1 MSESAPMIRPPD
13 ASFAEGAWPQ
23 AQSENLEGPVGDLFS
38 STKQVMRGA
47 ATGIAEYGQTDP
59 ESGRQLSEPEEKV
72 APDVLNKQYGIPG
85 KLTFSDAIPDSVARS
100 MYETHID
107 AVKQQDIANRAPPG
121 FVNGAVRLGAQF
133 AVGFLDPL
141 QLGAA
146 MVPVVPEIELGTSL
160 AARVGGKAL
169 AQGAGG
175 LVATAPLVG
184 LQYGLSRQEQSDFTA
199 YDAMFELAQGAGFG
213 AGIGALEAGGSALG
227 AELSRR
233 YKASRGR
240 QVSDADPAVRT
251 GSAQTAISQ
260 LEQENP
266 VEVRPVYDQSDTPNV
281 PEEAGYGATQP
292 IGQARSTAFLPE
304 NEPKGLTSFL
314 QQDFT
319 VGRPGD
325 VNSERRAGGLTGP
338 GGDLD
343 AIIGGPRGRPG
354 LINNESG
361 SSLSEAANRAHEA
374 GYFDH
379 VPDDNELLDAIA
391 KDHNRTNANDAIYS
405 NRDQD
410 AADDYRYA
418 RQRNVEID
426 QVAAQT
432 GIPTAGLT
440 HEQFWDQVAD
450 HLSQEDALQHV
461 DRLQAEHEASFE
473 QAEQAAKDWVSY
485 HGTPHEF
492 DQFDTAQIGTGEGA
506 QAYGHGLYFA
516 ENEGV
521 ADSYRRQLTAGS
533 DADRDT
539 AKAWL
544 KDAGGDPEKAIEMF
558 RAHAAEAGLRPSEI
572 ADTERIIRNPE
583 GHLLTV
589 RLNAK
594 PEEMLDWDKPLA
606 EQPEHVKDAFRRAG
620 FNENE
625 ITFGKITGGEAY
637 KALAERLAPTHEEA
651 PSGWG
656 SVAGGPVSY
665 DGQVHSPSAASRAL
679 HDAGVKGIRY
689 LDRSSRAEGEGTRN
703 VVVFDHNDVEITHR
717 NGEPVER
724 KPFDPEEVYRGAPHT
739 LEDMEHEWK
748 QAEAANPVL
757 PGEGGGGQSGP
768 AAEPAGDVQTGDGQ
782 VSGSPGAAGR
792 AGPEERSQILQSALR
807 DASGQRPP
815 DPTSLA
821 AERALKEGTEKNLLK
836 LAQQDIEDHTAFF
849 QAAEDAGHLTD
860 EVRAELEAINGLD
873 EEATNLTKAAKQAA
887 ACIARGMV

>member
-1 MSESAPMIRPPD
+1 MVRPPD

-38 STKQVMRGA
+38 STKQVMRGT

-85 KLTFSDAIPDSVARS
+85 KLTFNDAIPDSVARS

-107 AVKQQDIANRAPPG
+107 AIKQQDIANRAPPG

-141 QLGAA
+141 QLGAT

-227 AELSRR
+227 AEMSRR

-325 VNSERRAGGLTGP
+325 VNSERRAGGLTDP

-391 KDHNRTNANDAIYS
+391 KDHNRTNPNDAIYS

-426 QVAAQT
+426 QMSAQT
-432 GIPTAGLT
+432 GIPTEGLT

-450 HLSQEDALQHV
+450 HVSQEQAFGEVSRLEQEHADA
-461 DRLQAEHEASFE
+461 FE
-473 QAEQAAKDWVSY
+473 QAEQAA
-485 HGTPHEF
+485 H
-492 DQFDTAQIGTGEGA
+492 
-506 QAYGHGLYFA
+506 
-516 ENEGV
+516 
-521 ADSYRRQLTAGS
+521 
-533 DADRDT
+533 
-539 AKAWL
+539 AW
-544 KDAGGDPEKAIEMF
+544 M
-558 RAHAAEAGLRPSEI
+558 
-572 ADTERIIRNPE
+572 
-583 GHLLTV
+583 
-589 RLNAK
+589 
-594 PEEMLDWDKPLA
+594 
-606 EQPEHVKDAFRRAG
+606 
-620 FNENE
+620 
-625 ITFGKITGGEAY
+625 
-637 KALAERLAPTHEEA
+637 
-651 PSGWG
+651 
-656 SVAGGPVSY
+656 
-665 DGQVHSPSAASRAL
+665 
-679 HDAGVKGIRY
+679 
-689 LDRSSRAEGEGTRN
+689 AEGESR
-703 VVVFDHNDVEITHR
+703 
-717 NGEPVER
+717 PSA
-724 KPFDPEEVYRGAPHT
+724 EELYRGAPHT

-768 AAEPAGDVQTGDGQ
+768 ASEPAGDVQTGDGQ

-836 LAQQDIEDHTAFF
+836 LAQQDIEDHEEFF
-849 QAAEDAGHLTD
+849 RRASQAALSRDGVVISDKMVAGQVPRVRFEQDAARIEASLPEPPEGYERLWRGNRPGEVGTARQFTNDLAGIALPFREGYRGDISYVDVPIDRLDEYLNKTGGAPGAEFLVPSETAATATPVKTRLASESPDETVAGHYAGLTAD
-860 EVRAELEAINGLD
+860 VRAELDAINGLD
-873 EEATNLTKAAKQAA
+873 KEASDLVAAAKQAA
-887 ACIARGMV
+887 ACIARGVGGMA